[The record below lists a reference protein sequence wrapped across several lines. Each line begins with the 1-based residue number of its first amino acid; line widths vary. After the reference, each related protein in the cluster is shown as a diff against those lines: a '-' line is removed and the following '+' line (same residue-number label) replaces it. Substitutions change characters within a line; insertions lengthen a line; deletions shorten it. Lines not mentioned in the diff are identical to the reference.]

1 MKESI
6 KTALMSAI
14 VASTVVVAGCSTV
27 ESIYTEIVPNT
38 DDVVTTP
45 LPDVVITEE
54 VVPAVIVEE
63 EAPVAE

>member
-1 MKESI
+1 MK
-6 KTALMSAI
+6 KVAI
-14 VASTVVVAGCSTV
+14 VVAVAATLVMAGCSTV

-54 VVPAVIVEE
+54 VIPAVIVEE
-63 EAPVAE
+63 VTPVAE